1 MIWTLTVYHIKSE
14 GGRRGREG
22 GGGRGKERERERER
36 QEGGRGKASHVVAVV
51 GRVSHHPARNLQQ
64 YF

>member
-22 GGGRGKERERERER
+22 GGGGGRGKERERERER
-36 QEGGRGKASHVVAVV
+36 QEGGEGK
-51 GRVSHHPARNLQQ
+51 PAT
-64 YF
+64 